1 MKESPYDPEQFI
13 GYLLARTRRQLVGR
27 LNRTLV
33 AEGSDITFEQWTVMM
48 RLWKR
53 DGISQQELA
62 ICCDRDKTTLTRLL
76 DNLEKQDYIQ
86 RIEDTNDR
94 RNKLIYLSKKGEN
107 LRDKLWPLALKV
119 EAEVQEGISNTELST
134 FKMVLEKIR
143 KNLS

>member
-1 MKESPYDPEQFI
+1 MKESSYDPEQFI
-13 GYLLARTRRQLVGR
+13 GYLLASTRKQLVGR

-33 AEGSDITFEQWTVMM
+33 SESSDITFEQWTVMM

-76 DNLEKQDYIQ
+76 DNLEKQHYI
-86 RIEDTNDR
+86 RRVEDTSDR
-94 RNKLIYLSKKGEN
+94 RNKLIYLSEKGEN
-107 LRDKLWPLALKV
+107 LRNKLWPLALEV
-119 EAEVQEGISNTELST
+119 EAEAQQGLSDEELST